1 MSRPRNCAS
10 TMERRRRACSSSG
23 GMRESAGVGGRFHAE
38 VLERKRRQFGD
49 APRRRVYANGEQGD
63 LRVGGGEGAVAAPA
77 QVAAPGE
84 IGELDTVSGRDE
96 QLSSVRVA
104 ERRPGALQGIRL

>member
-1 MSRPRNCAS
+1 
-10 TMERRRRACSSSG
+10 
-23 GMRESAGVGGRFHAE
+23 MRESAGVGGRFHAE

-104 ERRPGALQGIRL
+104 ERRPGASRPAICAWIPIGGVLYVVQVHGQHK